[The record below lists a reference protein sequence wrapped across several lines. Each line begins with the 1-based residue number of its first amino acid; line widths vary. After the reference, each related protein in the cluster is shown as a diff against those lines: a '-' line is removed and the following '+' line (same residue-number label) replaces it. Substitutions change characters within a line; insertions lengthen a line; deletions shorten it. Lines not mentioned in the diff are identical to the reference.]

1 MREFEVYGRIS
12 FFVSLDIKANTEE
25 EAMAEAKEQLSDFY
39 HLDVRGADHDPNKVV
54 YDLDL
59 VEYEDEEYEGLCV
72 CIESREGY
80 IEGKDYGYY
89 RYLHDYYVNNP
100 LGSTNRTKMSEEKF
114 LYIFKNKAEIRE
126 ERIDKILE

>member
-12 FFVSLDIKANTEE
+12 FAVSLDIKANTEE
-25 EAMAEAKEQLSDFY
+25 EAMAEAKEKLSDYY
-39 HLDVRGADHDPNKVV
+39 HLDVHGADHDPAKVD

-80 IEGKDYGYY
+80 KEGDTYGYY
-89 RYLHDYYVNNP
+89 RNLHDYYVDNP
-100 LGSTNRTKMSEEKF
+100 LGSNRSRMSEDKF

-126 ERIDKILE
+126 ERINKILN

>member
-12 FFVSLDIKANTEE
+12 FEVKLDIKAKTEE
-25 EAMAEAKEQLSDFY
+25 EALALAKEELSDYY
-39 HLDVRGADHDPNKVV
+39 HLDVHGADHDPAKVD

-80 IEGKDYGYY
+80 KEGNDYEYY
-89 RYLHDYYVNNP
+89 RHYHDYFVDNP
-100 LGSTNRTKMSEEKF
+100 LGSNRTKMSEEKF

-126 ERIDKILE
+126 ERINKILE